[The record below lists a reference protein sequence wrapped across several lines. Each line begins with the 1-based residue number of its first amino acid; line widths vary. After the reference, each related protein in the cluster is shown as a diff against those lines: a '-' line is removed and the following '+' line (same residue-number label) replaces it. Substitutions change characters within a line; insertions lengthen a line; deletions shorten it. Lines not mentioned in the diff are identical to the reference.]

1 MSAARAGPPTW
12 PKPVVET
19 DLGLGDGGADP
30 QAGGIRSGPIPVAKP
45 DVVQL
50 CLGRPF
56 AGQAEFGTKADHPT
70 PNSLRRIAAGGEH
83 VVRIETTRGGHNT
96 KGGRN
101 IQVVGPENAGD
112 ADVLARYG
120 PAALHVKQCAVRP
133 RQRRAESHSGGG
145 LTSDGQLGSR
155 ITGWVFFKGSELS
168 ERWFVMRT
176 LLRWLWPRPR
186 LSLTLSPN
194 GTPRATNKKQTL
206 PKSQRLRPR
215 TTSLRSGKVITTVSG
230 TPPSLGQ
237 AADDTKG
244 TQPLK

>member
-1 MSAARAGPPTW
+1 
-12 PKPVVET
+12 VVET
-19 DLGLGDGGADP
+19 DLGLGDSGADP

-101 IQVVGPENAGD
+101 IQVVGSENAGD
-112 ADVLARYG
+112 ADVLVRYG

-133 RQRRAESHSGGG
+133 RQRRAESHSGSCDPVERVLTGQEQRAERNKVARCISTGRTSARPGAIRIG
-145 LTSDGQLGSR
+145 LAGVDLNAEDVGPVLAVVSDLPTS
-155 ITGWVFFKGSELS
+155 E
-168 ERWFVMRT
+168 
-176 LLRWLWPRPR
+176 
-186 LSLTLSPN
+186 
-194 GTPRATNKKQTL
+194 
-206 PKSQRLRPR
+206 
-215 TTSLRSGKVITTVSG
+215 
-230 TPPSLGQ
+230 PPSHIGIGRDTGADEVDVPASLCDTEV
-237 AADDTKG
+237 AAKVEAG
-244 TQPLK
+244 PVVG